1 MRGSSNF
8 QMAEWKPVWIARS
21 DGQHEIKTK
30 KNGRELNAPTS
41 AQLDRNSGEN
51 DYYELLDI
59 DDPISIEWKRILGGM
74 LHREQKGPTDQIW
87 ILVDFPENYR
97 LYKRFKDKK
106 DSKPRSGDMSK
117 PTKADGKDGS
127 KAEDYYL
134 YGYPL
139 GHKKRFKSAVD
150 FFPHLLWLAQGTSNQ
165 RTDCECKQ
173 CSPEWV
179 QNVPTLPAKGGFV
192 PKTEIATTQKD
203 SPAVLKENM
212 TPKPQVVIKQ
222 RSLSQDSNKLSK
234 TVPKAQPPTS
244 KAPPSTTKGPV
255 PAPTTK
261 AVPPAPKMVTI
272 PSKVTQQPPNPAT
285 SRNAAPIPNL
295 VVPTPLPLSKSLEQ
309 DQDAQYG
316 KYIYR
321 PGELT
326 WFNRGSAWGL
336 SVIIKRDLFKDQRG
350 QDRPRYLVQPLS
362 HPFSHPATKIISS
375 EDDLRPWLAWSA
387 PGPTHAALAASN
399 HDYKGVN
406 WKDVVEGRYG
416 VGDAEVDGS
425 IYAAKMIDDSFSLI
439 DPLSNNTT
447 TTGERSYNGLFFGG
461 EKLWVGEPVRL
472 RVGNGHDVLIT
483 HQIIEKLKQNSTS
496 IASASVSV
504 AGDLYRYTTVP
515 YVPGQQQEP
524 AAAAVENPH
533 LPLRLRQ
540 DLNYRNRV
548 SIASKRTLS
557 YWKLAQSG
565 VRVGIA
571 ELKGRWYES
580 SVLLPI
586 LHGRNAFEQDV
597 RRGEVTDVGNW
608 INGRGDANGNPG
620 KPGTRYADRLEAFGR
635 AVPLGTKISKGLD
648 GPAEENVFPQANVAA
663 AVANP
668 SAMQGGSSSG
678 GQGGGQGQGQQQ
690 MQQLQGVGV
699 GVGDGDIEQFM
710 DLDRIEEGFVGQ
722 NYVGGQF

>member
-1 MRGSSNF
+1 
-8 QMAEWKPVWIARS
+8 MAEWTPVWIARS
-21 DGQHEIKTK
+21 DGENEIKTK

-59 DDPISIEWKRILGGM
+59 DDPIAIEWKRILGGM
-74 LHREQKGPTDQIW
+74 LHREQKGPADQIW

-106 DSKPRSGDMSK
+106 ESKSRTGDISK
-117 PTKADGKDGS
+117 ATKADGKDGS

-150 FFPHLLWLAQGTSNQ
+150 FFPHLLFLTQGTSNQ

-179 QNVPTLPAKGGFV
+179 QNVPTLPAKAGFV
-192 PKTEIATTQKD
+192 PKTEIPAIQKD
-203 SPAVLKENM
+203 SPAVLKDST
-212 TPKPQVVIKQ
+212 TPKPQVVVKQ

-234 TVPKAQPPTS
+234 AVPKAQPPVS
-244 KAPPSTTKGPV
+244 KAPPSTSKGPA
-255 PAPTTK
+255 PAPAAK
-261 AVPPAPKMVTI
+261 AVPPAPKMASV
-272 PSKVTQQPPNPAT
+272 PSKVPQQPPNASA

-309 DQDAQYG
+309 DQDAQCG

-375 EDDLRPWLAWSA
+375 EEDLRPWLAWSA
-387 PGPTHAALAASN
+387 PGPTHSALAVSN

-425 IYAAKMIDDSFSLI
+425 IYAAKMIDDSFTLI

-472 RVGNGHDVLIT
+472 RVGNGHDVMIT

-496 IASASVSV
+496 IASASVHI
-504 AGDLYRYTTVP
+504 AGDVYRYTTIP
-515 YVPGQQQEP
+515 YANGQEP
-524 AAAAVENPH
+524 AENPH

-540 DLNYRNRV
+540 DLRFRNRI
-548 SIASKRTLS
+548 SIPSKRTLS
-557 YWKLAQSG
+557 FWKLFQSG
-565 VRVGIA
+565 LRVGIA
-571 ELKGRWYES
+571 EVKGRWYES

-586 LHGRNAFEQDV
+586 LHGATAFNQDV

-608 INGRGDANGNPG
+608 INGRGDANGAPG
-620 KPGTRYADRLEAFGR
+620 KPGTRYTDRLEAFGR
-635 AVPLGTKISKGLD
+635 AVPPGTKISKGLD
-648 GPAEENVFPQANVAA
+648 GPTEENVFPATA
-663 AVANP
+663 AVNP
-668 SAMQGGSSSG
+668 SGMHVGPSTTTMGAQSSSG
-678 GQGGGQGQGQQQ
+678 GQGGGGGQGQQQ
-690 MQQLQGVGV
+690 VQGVT
-699 GVGDGDIEQFM
+699 DGDIEQFM
-710 DLDRIEEGFVGQ
+710 DLDRMEEGFNQ
-722 NYVGGQF
+722 NYIIL

>member
-1 MRGSSNF
+1 
-8 QMAEWKPVWIARS
+8 MAEWKPVWIARS
-21 DGQHEIKTK
+21 DGEHEIKTK

-59 DDPISIEWKRILGGM
+59 DDPVAIEWKRILGGM

-106 DSKPRSGDMSK
+106 ESKPRTSDLSK
-117 PTKADGKDGS
+117 PVKADGKDGNKS
-127 KAEDYYL
+127 EDYYL

-179 QNVPTLPAKGGFV
+179 QNVPILPGRGGSV
-192 PKTEIATTQKD
+192 PKAESIALQKD
-203 SPAVLKENM
+203 NPGVLRDSL
-212 TPKPQVVIKQ
+212 PPRPQVVIKQ

-234 TVPKAQPPTS
+234 PVPKAQPPAS
-244 KAPPSTTKGPV
+244 KAPAATAKAPT
-255 PAPTTK
+255 PAPAAK
-261 AVPPAPKMVTI
+261 AVPSAPKMASA
-272 PSKVTQQPPNPAT
+272 PSKFAQQAANT
-285 SRNAAPIPNL
+285 SVPRSAAPVPNVL
-295 VVPTPLPLSKSLEQ
+295 AQNPLPLAKSLEQ

-321 PGELT
+321 SGEVT

-362 HPFSHPATKIISS
+362 HPFSHPTSKIISS

-387 PGPTHAALAASN
+387 PGPTHQVLISLN
-399 HDYKGVN
+399 QDYKGVN

-425 IYAAKMIDDSFSLI
+425 IYAAKMIDDSFTLM

-447 TTGERSYNGLFFGG
+447 TTGERSYNGLYFGG
-461 EKLWVGEPVRL
+461 EKFWVGEPVRL
-472 RVGNGHDVLIT
+472 RIGNGHDVLII

-496 IASASVSV
+496 INSASVFIV
-504 AGDLYRYTTVP
+504 GDVYRYTTIP
-515 YVPGQQQEP
+515 YTVGQEP
-524 AAAAVENPH
+524 AENPN
-533 LPLRLRQ
+533 LPMRLRQ
-540 DLNYRNRV
+540 DLKYRNRV
-548 SIASKRTLS
+548 SIASKRTIS
-557 YWKLAQSG
+557 YWKIYQASM
-565 VRVGIA
+565 RIGIT
-571 ELKGRWYES
+571 EIKGRWYES
-580 SVLLPI
+580 SILLPI
-586 LHGRNAFEQDV
+586 LHGAAAFQQDV
-597 RRGEVTDVGNW
+597 QRGEISDVGTW
-608 INGRGDANGNPG
+608 INGRGDANSALG
-620 KPGTRYADRLEAFGR
+620 KAGTRYTDRLEAFGK
-635 AVPLGTKISKGLD
+635 AVPAGTKISKGLD
-648 GPAEENVFPQANVAA
+648 GPAEENVFPAPNSLGMQPAGTMAA
-663 AVANP
+663 QPAPDLAAQSSV
-668 SAMQGGSSSG
+668 QGV
-678 GQGGGQGQGQQQ
+678 GGQGQQV
-690 MQQLQGVGV
+690 QGVS
-699 GVGDGDIEQFM
+699 DGDIEQFM
-710 DLDRIEEGFVGQ
+710 DLDRMEEGFNQ

>member
-1 MRGSSNF
+1 
-8 QMAEWKPVWIARS
+8 MAEWKPVWIARS
-21 DGQHEIKTK
+21 DGEHEIKTK

-59 DDPISIEWKRILGGM
+59 DDPVAIEWKRILGGM

-106 DSKPRSGDMSK
+106 ESKPRTSDLSK
-117 PTKADGKDGS
+117 PAKADGKDGNKS
-127 KAEDYYL
+127 EDYYL

-179 QNVPTLPAKGGFV
+179 QTVSFQPGKGGFV
-192 PKTEIATTQKD
+192 PKTEPAAPQKD
-203 SPAVLKENM
+203 NPAVLKDSM

-234 TVPKAQPPTS
+234 TVPKSQPPVS
-244 KAPPSTTKGPV
+244 KAPASTTKGPA
-255 PAPTTK
+255 PAPAAK
-261 AVPPAPKMVTI
+261 AVPPASKMASA
-272 PSKVTQQPPNPAT
+272 PLKVPQQPANTAAPRTTAPVPNLL
-285 SRNAAPIPNL
+285 APIP
-295 VVPTPLPLSKSLEQ
+295 LPLAKSLEQ

-336 SVIIKRDLFKDQRG
+336 SVIIRRDLFKDQRG

-362 HPFSHPATKIISS
+362 HPFSHPSTKIISS

-387 PGPTHAALAASN
+387 PGPTHQALATSN

-406 WKDVVEGRYG
+406 WKEVIEGRYG

-425 IYAAKMIDDSFSLI
+425 IFAAKMIDDSFTLI
-439 DPLSNNTT
+439 EPLSNNTT
-447 TTGERSYNGLFFGG
+447 TTGERSYNGIFFGG

-472 RVGNGHDVLIT
+472 RVGHGHDVMII

-496 IASASVSV
+496 INSASVFI
-504 AGDLYRYTTVP
+504 AGDVYRYTTVP
-515 YVPGQQQEP
+515 YIVGQEP
-524 AAAAVENPH
+524 AENPN
-533 LPLRLRQ
+533 LPMRLRQ

-548 SIASKRTLS
+548 SIASKRTIS
-557 YWKLAQSG
+557 FWKIYQAAI
-565 VRVGIA
+565 RVGITDI
-571 ELKGRWYES
+571 KGRWYES

-586 LHGRNAFEQDV
+586 LHGTAAFQQDV
-597 RRGEVTDVGNW
+597 QRGEITDVGTW
-608 INGRGDANGNPG
+608 INGRGDANSAPG
-620 KPGTRYADRLEAFGR
+620 KAGTRCTDRLEAFGK
-635 AVPLGTKISKGLD
+635 AVPTGTKLSKGLD
-648 GPAEENVFPQANVAA
+648 GPAEENVFPAA
-663 AVANP
+663 TANP
-668 SAMQGGSSSG
+668 SGMQLAGAMAAQSSVQGV
-678 GQGGGQGQGQQQ
+678 GGQGQQVQQV
-690 MQQLQGVGV
+690 QGV
-699 GVGDGDIEQFM
+699 VGDGDIEQFM
-710 DLDRIEEGFVGQ
+710 DMDRIEEGFNQ

>member
-1 MRGSSNF
+1 
-8 QMAEWKPVWIARS
+8 MAEWKPVWIARS
-21 DGQHEIKTK
+21 DGEHEIKTK

-59 DDPISIEWKRILGGM
+59 DDPVAIEWKRILGGM
-74 LHREQKGPTDQIW
+74 LHREQKGPPDQAW

-106 DSKPRSGDMSK
+106 DSKPRTSDLSK
-117 PTKADGKDGS
+117 SVKADGKDGNKS
-127 KAEDYYL
+127 EDYYL

-179 QNVPTLPAKGGFV
+179 QTVPILPGKGGFA
-192 PKTEIATTQKD
+192 PKTEPVVLQKD
-203 SPAVLKENM
+203 TPAVLKDST
-212 TPKPQVVIKQ
+212 TPRPQVVIKQ
-222 RSLSQDSNKLSK
+222 RSMSQESNKLAK
-234 TVPKAQPPTS
+234 PVPKIQPPAF
-244 KAPPSTTKGPV
+244 KAPPSTAKGPI
-255 PAPTTK
+255 PAPPPAAK
-261 AVPPAPKMVTI
+261 AVPPAPKMASA
-272 PSKVTQQPPNPAT
+272 PSKAGQQSANTSAPRTAT
-285 SRNAAPIPNL
+285 ASVPNL
-295 VVPTPLPLSKSLEQ
+295 VAPTPLPSAKSSEQ

-321 PGELT
+321 SGELT

-362 HPFSHPATKIISS
+362 HPFSHPTTKIISS

-387 PGPTHAALAASN
+387 PGPTHQALATSN
-399 HDYKGVN
+399 YDYKGVS
-406 WKDVVEGRYG
+406 WRDVVDGRYG

-425 IYAAKMIDDSFSLI
+425 IYAAKMIDDSFTLI

-472 RVGNGHDVLIT
+472 RVLNGHDVMII

-496 IASASVSV
+496 INSASVHIV
-504 AGDLYRYTTVP
+504 GDVYRYTTVA
-515 YVPGQQQEP
+515 YTVGQEP
-524 AAAAVENPH
+524 PENPH
-533 LPLRLRQ
+533 LPMRLRQ
-540 DLNYRNRV
+540 DLKYRNRV
-548 SIASKRTLS
+548 SIASKRVIS
-557 YWKLAQSG
+557 FWQIYQAS
-565 VRVGIA
+565 VRLGITDI
-571 ELKGRWYES
+571 KGRWYES
-580 SVLLPI
+580 SILLPI
-586 LHGRNAFEQDV
+586 LHGAAAFQADV
-597 RRGEVTDVGNW
+597 QRGEISDVGTW
-608 INGRGDANGNPG
+608 INGRGDANSAPG
-620 KPGTRYADRLEAFGR
+620 KPGTRYPHRLEAFGK
-635 AVPLGTKISKGLD
+635 AVPAGTKISRGLD
-648 GPAEENVFPQANVAA
+648 GPAEENVFPAP
-663 AVANP
+663 ANP
-668 SAMQGGSSSG
+668 SGMQPAGTMAAQPAPDLAAQAGS
-678 GQGGGQGQGQQQ
+678 QGVAGQGQQV
-690 MQQLQGVGV
+690 QGVS
-699 GVGDGDIEQFM
+699 DGDIEQYM
-710 DLDRIEEGFVGQ
+710 DLDRLEEGFTQ

>member
-1 MRGSSNF
+1 
-8 QMAEWKPVWIARS
+8 MAEWKPVWIARS

-51 DYYELLDI
+51 DYYELLEI
-59 DDPISIEWKRILGGM
+59 DDPVAIEWKRILGGM

-106 DSKPRSGDMSK
+106 EPKSRSGDSSK
-117 PTKADGKDGS
+117 PVKADGKDGNKS
-127 KAEDYYL
+127 EDYYL

-179 QNVPTLPAKGGFV
+179 QNVPSLPAKGSIV
-192 PKTEIATTQKD
+192 PKTEPSTLQKD
-203 SPAVLKENM
+203 NPAVLRDNV

-222 RSLSQDSNKLSK
+222 RSSSQDSNKLSK
-234 TVPKAQPPTS
+234 TLPKGQPPPS
-244 KAPPSTTKGPV
+244 KAPSSTSKGPA
-255 PAPTTK
+255 PAPAAK
-261 AVPPAPKMVTI
+261 AVPPAPKMASV
-272 PSKVTQQPPNPAT
+272 PSKVAQQPAST
-285 SRNAAPIPNL
+285 SIPRSAAPVPNI
-295 VVPTPLPLSKSLEQ
+295 VAPTPLPLVKSLEQ
-309 DQDAQYG
+309 EQDAQYG

-336 SVIIKRDLFKDQRG
+336 SVIVKRDLFKDQRG

-387 PGPTHAALAASN
+387 PGPTHQALAVSN
-399 HDYKGVN
+399 YDYKGVN

-425 IYAAKMIDDSFSLI
+425 IYAAKMIDDSFTLI

-461 EKLWVGEPVRL
+461 EKIWVGEPVRL
-472 RVGNGHDVLIT
+472 RLGNGHDVMIT

-496 IASASVSV
+496 ISSASVHV
-504 AGDLYRYTTVP
+504 VGDVYRYTTIP
-515 YVPGQQQEP
+515 YTLGQEP
-524 AAAAVENPH
+524 AENPN
-533 LPLRLRQ
+533 LPMRLRQ

-548 SIASKRTLS
+548 SIASKRTIS
-557 YWKLAQSG
+557 FWKLYQPAT
-565 VRVGIA
+565 RIGITDI
-571 ELKGRWYES
+571 KGRWYES
-580 SVLLPI
+580 SILLPV
-586 LHGRNAFEQDV
+586 LHGVASFQQDV
-597 RRGEVTDVGNW
+597 QRGEITDVGTW
-608 INGRGDANGNPG
+608 INGRGDANSAPG
-620 KPGTRYADRLEAFGR
+620 KPGSRYKDRLEAFGK
-635 AVPLGTKISKGLD
+635 AVPTGTKISKGLD
-648 GPAEENVFPQANVAA
+648 GPTEENVFPAA
-663 AVANP
+663 ATNP
-668 SAMQGGSSSG
+668 SGMQVAPTMATQSGVQGSA
-678 GQGGGQGQGQQQ
+678 GQGQPQQHVQ
-690 MQQLQGVGV
+690 VQVQ

-710 DLDRIEEGFVGQ
+710 DMDRIEEGFNQ

>member
-1 MRGSSNF
+1 
-8 QMAEWKPVWIARS
+8 MAEWKPVWIARS
-21 DGQHEIKTK
+21 DGEHEIKTK

-59 DDPISIEWKRILGGM
+59 DDPVAIEWKRILGGM

-106 DSKPRSGDMSK
+106 DSKPRASDLPK

-127 KAEDYYL
+127 KSEDYYL

-150 FFPHLLWLAQGTSNQ
+150 FFPHLLWLAQGTSKE
-165 RTDCECKQ
+165 RMDCECKQ

-179 QNVPTLPAKGGFV
+179 QTVSFLPGKGGFI
-192 PKTEIATTQKD
+192 PKTEPAAVQKD
-203 SPAVLKENM
+203 NPAVLKDNM
-212 TPKPQVVIKQ
+212 TPRPQVVIKQ

-234 TVPKAQPPTS
+234 SVPKSQPPAS
-244 KAPPSTTKGPV
+244 KAPASAIKGPAPASA
-255 PAPTTK
+255 PAPAPAAK
-261 AVPPAPKMVTI
+261 AVPPAPKMASA
-272 PSKVTQQPPNPAT
+272 PPKVAQQPANT
-285 SRNAAPIPNL
+285 SASRTAAPIPNL
-295 VVPTPLPLSKSLEQ
+295 LAPTPLPLAKSLEQ

-362 HPFSHPATKIISS
+362 HPFSHPTTKIISS

-387 PGPTHAALAASN
+387 PGPTHQALATSN

-406 WKDVVEGRYG
+406 WKEVVEGRYG

-425 IYAAKMIDDSFSLI
+425 IFAAKMIDDSFTLI
-439 DPLSNNTT
+439 EPLSNNTT
-447 TTGERSYNGLFFGG
+447 TTGERSYNGIFFGG

-472 RVGNGHDVLIT
+472 RVGHGHDVMII

-496 IASASVSV
+496 INSASVFI
-504 AGDLYRYTTVP
+504 AGDIYRYTTVP
-515 YVPGQQQEP
+515 YIVGQEP
-524 AAAAVENPH
+524 PENPN
-533 LPLRLRQ
+533 LPMRLRQ

-548 SIASKRTLS
+548 SIASKRTIS
-557 YWKLAQSG
+557 YWKLYQAPI
-565 VRVGIA
+565 RLGITDI
-571 ELKGRWYES
+571 KGRWYES
-580 SVLLPI
+580 SILLPI
-586 LHGRNAFEQDV
+586 LHGAAAFQQDV
-597 RRGEVTDVGNW
+597 QRGDITDVGTW
-608 INGRGDANGNPG
+608 INGRGDANSAPG
-620 KPGTRYADRLEAFGR
+620 KAGTRCTDRLEAFGK
-635 AVPLGTKISKGLD
+635 AVPAGTRISKGLD
-648 GPAEENVFPQANVAA
+648 GPAEENLFPAAGMTNPSGMQPVAA
-663 AVANP
+663 H
-668 SAMQGGSSSG
+668 SGLQGNA
-678 GQGGGQGQGQQQ
+678 GQGQGQGQGQGHGQQ
-690 MQQLQGVGV
+690 QQQHVQQHGL

-710 DLDRIEEGFVGQ
+710 DMDRIEEGFNQ
-722 NYVGGQF
+722 NYVGGQY